1 MKRLISFVSIIIL
14 GFSINTYADNIV
26 ESTATV
32 SGPTTTATQDN
43 SVKNVLRSIQ
53 DDFDFYKYM
62 AKKGI
67 TDDEIDKALYSYEC
81 IEYIRKELETVP
93 EEGDIS
99 ANWDI
104 WKWHIDK
111 IESFLENLFSSG
123 NNYNSSGNS
132 NSNNGYVNN
141 NNGYNGNNNNGYN
154 NMMPPPQMPYGNNN
168 GWGQYPP
175 NPPMPPNPYNRQHMH
190 NRRGGTCNCNCNNCS
205 NCMYK

>member
-1 MKRLISFVSIIIL
+1 MKRLISFMSIIIL

-123 NNYNSSGNS
+123 NNYNSSGNNG
-132 NSNNGYVNN
+132 NSNN
-141 NNGYNGNNNNGYN
+141 NNGYNGNNN
-154 NMMPPPQMPYGNNN
+154 MMPPPPPPMPYGNNN

-175 NPPMPPNPYNRQHMH
+175 MPYNPYNRHH
-190 NRRGGTCNCNCNNCS
+190 RNNWGRSRCNCNCNNCR